1 MNKVCITG
9 RIANDL
15 DMRQTINGKSVMD
28 ISVAVDD
35 GKNAKGEK
43 VASFVPVTVWNGSA
57 EYLNNYAHKGTLIS
71 VTGRIKVDS
80 YETDGQ
86 KRKKV
91 YVTAESVEI
100 LAQPQNEGSSK
111 MAGSRADSGKSVDI
125 KPDDLPF
132 EEETPW

>member
-1 MNKVCITG
+1 MNKVCLTG

-43 VASFVPVTVWNGSA
+43 VASFIPVTVWNGSA

-71 VTGRIKVDS
+71 VAGRIKVDS
-80 YETDGQ
+80 YEQDGQ

-91 YVTAESVEI
+91 YVTAENVEI
-100 LAQPQNEGSSK
+100 LAQPQEKKGESNSLE
-111 MAGSRADSGKSVDI
+111 I
-125 KPDDLPF
+125 QPEELPF
-132 EEETPW
+132 Y

>member
-15 DMRQTINGKSVMD
+15 DMRQTTNGKSVMD
-28 ISVAVDD
+28 ISVAVNE
-35 GKNAKGEK
+35 GKNATT
-43 VASFVPVTVWNGSA
+43 FIPVTVWEGSA
-57 EYLNNYAHKGTLIS
+57 KYLSDYAKKGTKIE

-80 YETDGQ
+80 YEQDGQ

-111 MAGSRADSGKSVDI
+111 MGGSRADSGRSVDI

-132 EEETPW
+132 NEETPW